1 MIDTYDSSANW
12 AGDPYGLSDTPGM
25 VATSGWSTGVMTD
38 DGPIGTPQQSGDKA
52 QSQSS
57 TPKGNPL
64 VGLVIA
70 VAIVALVMFMVHR
83 FGKADEDFK
92 NIKGSLWNAF
102 IIGLAATAII
112 PINKLATAGLAQ
124 TKLPFTA
131 ELNTYVQAA

>member
-1 MIDTYDSSANW
+1 MIDTYDSSVNW
-12 AGDPYGLSDTPGM
+12 AGDPYMYGDSVGM
-25 VATSGWSTGVMTD
+25 VATTGYSTGVMTD
-38 DGPIGTPQQSGDKA
+38 DGVIGSPQQSGAKQ

-64 VGLVIA
+64 VGMVIA
-70 VAIVALVMFMVHR
+70 FALVVLVMLLVHK

-92 NIKGSLWNAF
+92 NIKGSIWNAF

-112 PINKLATAGLAQ
+112 PVNKLATAGLAQ
-124 TKLPFTA
+124 SKLPFTA